1 MGGGASYHDSRRV
14 EGVAKRAGKER
25 DRFAEEKWKGKC
37 DAEKKWYDE
46 ALLMLLWC

>member
-1 MGGGASYHDSRRV
+1 MGGGVSYHDSRRV

-25 DRFAEEKWKGKC
+25 DRFEEEKWKRKC